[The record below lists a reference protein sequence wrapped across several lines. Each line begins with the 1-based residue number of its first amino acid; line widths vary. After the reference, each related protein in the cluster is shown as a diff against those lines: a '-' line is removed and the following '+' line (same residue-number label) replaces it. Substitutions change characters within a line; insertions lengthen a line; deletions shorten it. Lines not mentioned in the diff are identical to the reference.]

1 MKEDEVL
8 NPCDEL
14 APMQASPATPA
25 RIPEPGRSMRVLDAD
40 ELRAVVGGPEI
51 QNGTIG

>member
-1 MKEDEVL
+1 MNEDEVL
-8 NPCDEL
+8 NSSGER
-14 APMQASPATPA
+14 APTQASLATPA
-25 RIPEPGRSMRVLDAD
+25 RIPEPGRPMRVLDAD

>member
-8 NPCDEL
+8 NSPDER
-14 APMQASPATPA
+14 APAQASLAAPA
-25 RIPEPGRSMRVLDAD
+25 RIPEPGRPMRVLDAD

-51 QNGTIG
+51 QNGSNG